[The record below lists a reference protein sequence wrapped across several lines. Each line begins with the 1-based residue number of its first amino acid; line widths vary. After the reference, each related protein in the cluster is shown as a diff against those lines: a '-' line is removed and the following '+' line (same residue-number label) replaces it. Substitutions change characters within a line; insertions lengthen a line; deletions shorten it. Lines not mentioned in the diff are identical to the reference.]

1 MQTAAKKK
9 HARSKRRVKR
19 SKVVARPQV
28 PVPVVSEPETVTAFK
43 GFDKDFKCRGFA
55 FEVGKTYEH
64 TGPVVVCQ
72 SGFHACEHPLHVFQY
87 YRPGQSRFARVTM
100 GGTTARHSGDSKI
113 SAARITIKAEL
124 SLSDFAAAAVKWVFA
139 KAKWKKGPV
148 AKHANEGVTASGD
161 YGAAT
166 ASGDY
171 GAATASGYSGAA
183 TASGDSGAATASGYS
198 GAATASGYYGQV
210 SGKDGCALFLVE
222 RGGNRAIINVWAG
235 IAGRDGIKPDVFY
248 QLKNGRP
255 VEV

>member
-166 ASGDY
+166 ASG
-171 GAATASGYSGAA
+171 
-183 TASGDSGAATASGYS
+183 YS